1 MEAKL
6 TDKQLNR
13 LEDGREYR
21 SMIMSVRAAGEDTG
35 EMIVEGYATTFN
47 QPYILYTSRYYTIV
61 EQIDPGAFNGCDMSD
76 VILQYDHTGR
86 VFARNK
92 NGTLSLEVDSVG
104 LKIRADLSGT
114 EIGRQLYQEIKGGY
128 TDKMSFG
135 FVVAEDRREYVEDRE
150 KEHET
155 CTRTITK
162 VSKLYDVSAVSI
174 PANDMTSISARRFA
188 DGVIGEIKA
197 ERLKRADAARKIKL
211 KLLEV

>member
-1 MEAKL
+1 VEAKL

-21 SMIMSVRAAGEDTG
+21 SMVMTVRAAGEDTG

-47 QPYILYTSRYYTIV
+47 QPYTLYTSRYYTIV

-76 VILQYDHTGR
+76 VIFQYDHTGR

-135 FVVAEDRREYVEDRE
+135 FIVAEDRREYVEDRE
-150 KEHET
+150 NEHET

>member
-6 TDKQLNR
+6 TNKQLNR

-21 SMIMSVRAAGEDTG
+21 SMVMTVRAAGEDIG
-35 EMIVEGYATTFN
+35 EMTVEGYATTFN
-47 QPYILYTSRYYTIV
+47 QPYTLYDSRYFTV
-61 EQIDPGAFNGCDMSD
+61 LEQVDPGAFRDCDMSD
-76 VILQYDHTGR
+76 VIMQYDHEGR

-92 NGTLSLEVDSVG
+92 NGTLSLEVDDVG

-114 EIGRQLYQEIKGGY
+114 DIGRQLYQEIKGGY

-135 FVVAEDRREYVEDRE
+135 FIVAEDRREYVEDRE
-150 KEHET
+150 NDHET
-155 CTRTITK
+155 CTRTLLKI
-162 VSKLYDVSAVSI
+162 SKLYDVSAVSI

-188 DGVIGEIKA
+188 DGVIGEIQA
-197 ERLKRADAARKIKL
+197 ERLKRADAVRKIKL

>member
-21 SMIMSVRAAGEDTG
+21 SMVMSVRAAGEDNG

-47 QPYILYTSRYYTIV
+47 QPYTLYTSRYYTIV

-76 VILQYDHTGR
+76 VIFQYDHTGR

-104 LKIRADLSGT
+104 LKIRANLSGT

-150 KEHET
+150 NEHET

>member
-150 KEHET
+150 NEHET

>member
-1 MEAKL
+1 MV
-6 TDKQLNR
+6 
-13 LEDGREYR
+13 
-21 SMIMSVRAAGEDTG
+21 MSVRAAGEDTG

-47 QPYILYTSRYYTIV
+47 QPYTLYTSRYYTIV

-76 VILQYDHTGR
+76 VIFQYDHTGR

-150 KEHET
+150 NEHET

>member
-21 SMIMSVRAAGEDTG
+21 SMVMSVCAAGEDTG

-47 QPYILYTSRYYTIV
+47 QPYTLYTSRYYTIV

-76 VILQYDHTGR
+76 VIFQYDHTGR

-150 KEHET
+150 NEHET

-197 ERLKRADAARKIKL
+197 ERLKRADAARRIKL

>member
-86 VFARNK
+86 VFPRNK

-150 KEHET
+150 NEHET

>member
-21 SMIMSVRAAGEDTG
+21 SMVMTVRAAGEDTG

-47 QPYILYTSRYYTIV
+47 QPYTLYTSRYYTIV

-76 VILQYDHTGR
+76 VIFQYDHTGR

-135 FVVAEDRREYVEDRE
+135 FIVAEDRREYVEDRE
-150 KEHET
+150 NEHET